1 MTNFNLLTKPT
12 MLTVKETAEE
22 FQISQYYA
30 RQLALSGTVKAVRI
44 GKGKILINAESVAE
58 YFSNAYITPS
68 AANDTA
74 ESVPYIRVDR

>member
-1 MTNFNLLTKPT
+1 MKNYNLFIKPT

-58 YFSNAYITPS
+58 YFSNAYITTSP
-68 AANDTA
+68 
-74 ESVPYIRVDR
+74 VDHREEFPVNIQMER